1 MEGLMPTDNSNTP
14 QPGADG
20 SKDTSTGY
28 SPEYIK
34 NLRDEAATWRL
45 KLRETE
51 AKVQELTNT
60 INGERV
66 ANTVGRELE
75 RRGIK
80 CDPSWVKLEEG
91 VTPEKAVDKFL
102 KDYPQFAQAAEVPIL
117 PKNKNLRPMGAN
129 MPDSNIENTAK
140 SELDAIKKDPIAR
153 EKLRD
158 LYRGLLAKSSG
169 VSNYVR

>member
-1 MEGLMPTDNSNTP
+1 MPTEINN
-14 QPGADG
+14 QLPGAEGEKG
-20 SKDTSTGY
+20 SSTGY
-28 SPEYIK
+28 SAEYIK

-51 AKVQELTNT
+51 VKVQELEST
-60 INGERV
+60 IKGERV

-75 RRGIK
+75 KRGLK

-102 KDYPQFAQAAEVPIL
+102 KDYPQWAQSAEVPIL

-129 MPDSNIENTAK
+129 LPDSNIENTAK
-140 SELDAIKKDPIAR
+140 SELDAIRKDPIAR

-169 VSNYVR
+169 TSNYIR